1 MTIDRLFYIMAHP
14 EVLNDLLHVD
24 WSSILDYDMD
34 CEKEV
39 SDFLVGEVGFG
50 AVRLQILKDS
60 IIA

>member
-14 EVLNDLLHVD
+14 EVLDDLLHVD
-24 WSSILDYDMD
+24 WNSILDYDMD

-39 SDFLVGEVGFG
+39 SDFLVDEVGFS

-60 IIA
+60 ITA